1 MSMLMLLAF
10 LIGAVLGM
18 RFEVLVLIPAIG
30 FILISRSRGLLGR
43 RGEHFR
49 LTMATAVFA
58 ASCLQIGYL
67 GGVATRYTT
76 AVARTSRVRE
86 GALESA
92 SRPSAPATHSTGGAP
107 STAYR
112 G

>member
-1 MSMLMLLAF
+1 MLVLMLLAF

-18 RFEVLVLIPAIG
+18 RFKVLVLIPAIG
-30 FILISRSRGLLGR
+30 FVLIAVLAGCFVG
-43 RGEHFR
+43 GESISI
-49 LTMATAVFA
+49 TMATAVFA

-76 AVARTSRVRE
+76 ALARTSRLRE

-92 SRPSAPATHSTGGAP
+92 SRPTAPATHSTGGAP